1 MKNNKNL
8 SSPFSFILPTR
19 IEYGTG
25 CLAKLPDMLKEAG
38 VKRPLLVTDK
48 GIKAAGIVD
57 RVTACLDAAGVTYS
71 VFDDIEPNPKD
82 YNVEAGAVAAR
93 EFGADS
99 IIAVGGGSPIDCS
112 KSIGVLLAHDA
123 DKIKPYEGK
132 TGVKK
137 PIPPL
142 FTVPTTSGTGS
153 ELTFSSVITDT
164 ANQYKM
170 TVKSPLIAASVAL
183 CDPELTVSVP
193 PSVTAATGV
202 DALTHAIEAYT
213 ANCSEPFSDAV
224 ALYAIELIYN
234 NLEAAVKNG
243 SDIQAREA
251 MLMGSMLAGVAFSHS
266 DVASVHCIAETLGGI
281 YDLPHG
287 LCNAIFLPHMME
299 YNSCCCQDKYARV
312 ARAMGLEFTTE
323 EEGAAKAV
331 AAVQR
336 LCLNVGLPEF
346 RSLNVPEE
354 NFAKIAEI
362 SARNISTESNP
373 RPMIVED
380 YIAVLNNANKAK

>member
-1 MKNNKNL
+1 MKNNTNL
-8 SSPFSFILPTR
+8 GAPFSFILPTR

-25 CLAKLPDMLKEAG
+25 CLAKLPDILKEAG

-57 RVTACLDAAGVTYS
+57 KVTSCLDAAGVTYL
-71 VFDDIEPNPKD
+71 VFDNIEPNPKD
-82 YNVEAGAVAAR
+82 YNVEEGAAVAR

-137 PIPPL
+137 AIPPL

-234 NLEAAVKNG
+234 NLETAVKDGANIG
-243 SDIQAREA
+243 AREA

-312 ARAMGLEFTTE
+312 ARAMGLEFKTE

-331 AAVQR
+331 AAVQK
-336 LCLNVGLPEF
+336 LCLDVGLPEF
-346 RSLNVPEE
+346 KSLNVPEE
-354 NFAKIAEI
+354 SYERIAEI

-373 RPMIVED
+373 RPMAVED
-380 YIAVLNNANKAK
+380 YIAVLRMASK

>member
-8 SSPFSFILPTR
+8 SAPFSFILPTK

-25 CLAKLPDMLKEAG
+25 CLAKLPEMLKDEG
-38 VKRPLLVTDK
+38 VSRPLVVTDK
-48 GIKAAGIVD
+48 GIRAAGIAD
-57 RVTACLDAAGVTYS
+57 KVTACLDAAGVTYC
-71 VFDDIEPNPKD
+71 VFDEIEPNPKD

-93 EFGADS
+93 QFGADS

-132 TGVKK
+132 TGIKK
-137 PIPPL
+137 AIPPL

-164 ANQYKM
+164 ANHYKM
-170 TVKSPLIAASVAL
+170 TVKSPLIAAKVAL
-183 CDPELTVSVP
+183 CDPELTISVP

-234 NLEAAVKNG
+234 NLEAAVRNG
-243 SDIQAREA
+243 KDIHAREA

-312 ARAMGLEFTTE
+312 ARAMGLEFSTE
-323 EEGAAKAV
+323 EEGCEKAV
-331 AAVQR
+331 AAVQK
-336 LCLNVGLPEF
+336 LCLDVGLPEF
-346 RSLNVPEE
+346 RSLNVPVESFE
-354 NFAKIAEI
+354 RIAEI

-373 RPMIVED
+373 RPMAVED
-380 YIAVLNNANKAK
+380 YMAVLHSANKAK